1 MTEPKDRLKQLRTL
15 LNISQN
21 GLSISLGLKPN
32 VINSIENGPQKLSVK
47 IALLIKKKVV
57 KTPAGELRL
66 VDEENPQKANEANLR
81 TDWLLY
87 GDGEPFESTINTHA
101 GQKLSEGIPSI
112 NGKKLDLFQK
122 LNNIDNLYSFVC
134 TDDSMAPFIQKN
146 DILLIDNNKKDII
159 DGKTYLIEINGN
171 FFIRLLRKDI
181 NVIKL
186 TPVNQSYN
194 TISLSFNELNIIG
207 AVCHILRDIT

>member
-1 MTEPKDRLKQLRTL
+1 MTEPKDRLKQLRAL

-57 KTPAGELRL
+57 KTPSGRLRITD
-66 VDEENPQKANEANLR
+66 DEHPQKPDEANLR

-122 LNNIDNLYSFVC
+122 LNNIDNLCSFVC
-134 TDDSMAPFIQKN
+134 ADDSMAPFIQKN

-159 DGKTYLIEINGN
+159 DGKTYLIEINGD

-194 TISLSFNELNIIG
+194 TISLSLNEINIIG
-207 AVCHILRDIT
+207 AVCHILRDVT

>member
-1 MTEPKDRLKQLRTL
+1 MTEPKDRLKQIRE
-15 LNISQN
+15 N
-21 GLSISLGLKPN
+21 LGLKQSELAEKTG
-32 VINSIENGPQKLSVK
+32 INPSSIKQIEAGYAKLSVK

-66 VDEENPQKANEANLR
+66 VDEENPQKVNEANLR
-81 TDWLLY
+81 TVWLLY

-112 NGKKLDLFQK
+112 NGTKLDLFQK
-122 LNNIDNLYSFVC
+122 LNNIDNLCSFVC
-134 TDDSMAPFIQKN
+134 ADDSMEPFIQKN
-146 DILLIDNNKKDII
+146 DILLIDKNKKDII
-159 DGKTYLIEINGN
+159 DGKTYLIEINGD

-194 TISLSFNELNIIG
+194 TISLSLNEINIIG
-207 AVCHILRDIT
+207 AVCHILRDVT

>member
-66 VDEENPQKANEANLR
+66 VDEKNPQKANEANLR

-87 GDGEPFESTINTHA
+87 GDGEPFETTINTHA

-112 NGKKLDLFQK
+112 NGEKLDLFQK